1 MTEPRILTI
10 CGALRVA
17 STNRMLLNE
26 ARRAFGAADW
36 QDADLRL
43 PLFDEDIEISEGIP
57 APVQQ
62 LADQI
67 AGADGVIISTP
78 EYNKALSGVLKNA
91 LDWVSRVKGNPWAD
105 KPVAI
110 MSAADGRSGGERAQ
124 ASLRLAMVPFRARIV
139 AGPDV
144 FIAGSRA
151 AFDGAGRLVDE
162 RSTKA
167 VTRLMEGLRKEIT
180 RA

>member
-1 MTEPRILTI
+1 MAEVRILTI
-10 CGALRVA
+10 CGALRVG
-17 STNRMLLNE
+17 STNRLLLAE
-26 ARRAFGAADW
+26 ARRAFGEAGW

-43 PLFDEDIEISEGIP
+43 PLFDEDIEIAEGIP
-57 APVQQ
+57 AVVQH
-62 LADQI
+62 LAGQI
-67 AGADGVIISTP
+67 AAADGVIVATP

-144 FIAGSRA
+144 FVAGSRA
-151 AFDGAGRLVDE
+151 AFDAEGRLVDT
-162 RSTKA
+162 RTTKGLE
-167 VTRLMEGLRKEIT
+167 RLMEALKREIA
-180 RA
+180 R